1 MLLDPMDVLEQ
12 YQRKKREVGGRGD
25 DVNKYEEFWWGS

>member
-1 MLLDPMDVLEQ
+1 MDVLEQ